1 MKLTELSRYSGGI
14 PLAIVVLI
22 TCTSCL
28 LASASKTTSSAA
40 KSVVPKAPKVVER
53 TLHCSDRSFGGLYVI
68 PKVQA
73 GLLYGQQ
80 ELAVAKDTVKLKV
93 PEGYE
98 ILLRGNT
105 ALLQNPAAL
114 DKWAP
119 DTIDVLEIKSALF
132 SIGDEQFGTRVF
144 SHVNKLTGL
153 RILRA
158 AALEPDDIGV
168 SSLKTLKKLEILS
181 INIGKLDGSCLK
193 DLQTLPALTDLDIS
207 DNAINLNN
215 LSYLAKFPVLKHLEM
230 HRCKLNKA
238 AIQQISKCSTLE
250 DLNLSGN
257 SLVRDDCCE
266 YLAKLPNLKIMDLQE
281 TQITGHGLLQLQGLK
296 KLKEIVITSSFVS
309 PDARV
314 ELHKAMPNTAIVLKS
329 SSLTLNK
336 DMNRIFAP
344 LPK

>member
-1 MKLTELSRYSGGI
+1 MKPISRSRYSIGI
-14 PLAIVVLI
+14 PLALLVLM

-28 LASASKTTSSAA
+28 LASASKTKTSTA
-40 KSVVPKAPKVVER
+40 KNVVPKAPKVVER
-53 TLHCSDRSFGGLYVI
+53 TLHFSDQSFGGLYVI
-68 PKVQA
+68 PKVQS
-73 GLLYGQQ
+73 GYLYGQQ

-98 ILLRGNT
+98 VLLRGNT
-105 ALLQNPAAL
+105 TLLQNPTAL

-119 DTIDVLEIKSALF
+119 DIIDALDIKSALF
-132 SIGDEQFGTRVF
+132 SIGDEQFGTRLF

-153 RILRA
+153 RILRTP
-158 AALEPDDIGV
+158 ALEPDDIGV
-168 SSLKTLKKLEILS
+168 SSLKSLKKLEMLS

-207 DNAINLNN
+207 DNALNLNN
-215 LSYLAKFPVLKHLEM
+215 LSYLAKFPVLRHLEL

-238 AIQQISKCSTLE
+238 AIQQISKCTTLT

-257 SLVRDDCCE
+257 PLVRDDCCE
-266 YLAKLPNLKIMDLQE
+266 YLAKLSNLTIMDLQG

-296 KLKEIVITSSFVS
+296 KLKGVVITSSFVS
-309 PDARV
+309 ADARV

-336 DMNRIFAP
+336 DMSRIFAP